1 MRALDS
7 AKQGGVSYVIL
18 IKMIRMSLKG
28 LWTHFRRMY
37 SFLTPLLKIFN
48 FLSLSLSLSLS
59 LPLPLP
65 LPLPPLKLF
74 NQVWDNV
81 LFLFPLFLSLHPRQE
96 LLEVSWYFHGR

>member
-37 SFLTPLLKIFN
+37 SFLTPSPIEN
-48 FLSLSLSLSLS
+48 I
-59 LPLPLP
+59 
-65 LPLPPLKLF
+65 
-74 NQVWDNV
+74 
-81 LFLFPLFLSLHPRQE
+81 
-96 LLEVSWYFHGR
+96 

>member
-48 FLSLSLSLSLS
+48 LLSLSLSVSLS
-59 LPLPLP
+59 VCLSPSLP
-65 LPLPPLKLF
+65 
-74 NQVWDNV
+74 
-81 LFLFPLFLSLHPRQE
+81 
-96 LLEVSWYFHGR
+96 